1 MVRTFFYC
9 QNKTNNMESLKLRLT
24 LTNTKGWKETKD
36 VNLSH
41 YLSKK
46 EEGIDILSQII
57 EQLTQD
63 YEKMGKNMN
72 ENKIENLKWRP

>member
-1 MVRTFFYC
+1 
-9 QNKTNNMESLKLRLT
+9 MESLKLRVT

-36 VNLSH
+36 VNLPQ

-46 EEGIDILSQII
+46 EEGIDVLAQIV

-72 ENKIENLKWRP
+72 KPIKEDIKWRP

>member
-1 MVRTFFYC
+1 
-9 QNKTNNMESLKLRLT
+9 MESLKLRVT

-41 YLSKK
+41 YLSQK
-46 EEGIDILSQII
+46 ENGNNVLDEIVK
-57 EQLTQD
+57 QLMDD

-72 ENKIENLKWRP
+72 KSKKEDIKWRP

>member
-1 MVRTFFYC
+1 
-9 QNKTNNMESLKLRLT
+9 MESLKLRVT

-41 YLSKK
+41 YLSQK
-46 EEGIDILSQII
+46 EEGNDILANIV
-57 EQLTQD
+57 EQLVGD

>member
-1 MVRTFFYC
+1 
-9 QNKTNNMESLKLRLT
+9 MESLKLRVT

-41 YLSKK
+41 YLSQK
-46 EEGIDILSQII
+46 EEGNDILTNVV
-57 EQLTQD
+57 EQLIQD

-72 ENKIENLKWRP
+72 KPKKEDIKWRP